1 MILNTSGEL
10 TGMPSDLEVIAP
22 VFLLIGIVFIAG
34 YLAPVFMEK
43 IDNLK
48 RKESEA

>member
-1 MILNTSGEL
+1 MTQNTSGEL
-10 TGMPSDLEVIAP
+10 TGMASDLEVIAP
-22 VFLLIGIVFIAG
+22 VFILIGSAFIAG

-48 RKESEA
+48 SKEIEA